1 MSKESEQDKNKI
13 SIQTIINPNTE
24 ICSSLTTSSKESEIL
39 NNLKSKC
46 SNIFP
51 IDTYFE
57 NKKKNSIFYQHPSI
71 LKLEHINI
79 IDELSNL
86 KRDFINKWFEN
97 TSLQT
102 VLFSL
107 KTGSFILECQK
118 RIENIND
125 CNNKLKIKL
134 RKYIDSVSNNI
145 EYKLNFMII
154 KIALHNFN
162 SLNLENIDDNV
173 KYSKTIFDNFSRYF
187 ENHYELFFLFSKDF
201 IKIVHKI
208 EYLLN
213 QTKEDDENL
222 KIKLLSIIYYLSI
235 YFKSCYGFLFLI
247 QKVQK
252 YHLEKKFQIDI
263 PIFQEKE
270 FPNIKLNDV
279 THNGTNFINIKTP
292 FSLENSSGVYI
303 SKKNFFIYNN
313 IEGEILKINKIN
325 TLTNDKFNITQI
337 KKIEKK
343 RISLFSFRKYLF
355 TFSHDDFRKS
365 DNLIKAYNSSLIEI
379 NKKNIKYDEMTIDL
393 LFKKKKDYY
402 LSFITSSEEEKQNY
416 IEVDNYSSYT
426 SIFSEDNYLYI
437 LHPIFQKPN
446 NETFIYYSKKYIY
459 ALDIYQ
465 ISIEKENI
473 LFSFSKSIILR
484 DEIKKIKFDDISNKE
499 QIIDKL
505 FESSKSLNKFI
516 IVNGILISSDGI
528 ILFDIKNNNFNPKDG
543 GTDLTSINVIQ
554 EDRTNTITLSYQN
567 TIFYLILKKDS
578 LSDVYELKEHV
589 YETNC
594 FYSMDLFNSNKIL
607 LNSINKN
614 LKKENIIHITEKED
628 IFDEIFNLNSLDEI
642 KNQKDKDNKIKEND
656 TNIVEYILFSLCE
669 YIFENNYDNFKGDD
683 IGKYIRYPFI
693 LSNDYPNYL
702 LLEELLKNNEKNE
715 EFLLVILLL
724 IHIHVNALKKIE
736 MNICQI
742 FGDESKTE
750 NFINILMNIAKN
762 NTKLEHICLI
772 IALKILT
779 ISNLNVKLLENII
792 DFITF
797 NHNNID
803 DDFLI
808 NKKEVLKELFNY
820 CQFSKS
826 NTHNILNSKKLY
838 EFNNKLI
845 KVFFT
850 NNNCL
855 LFNDFISS
863 FKHYFK
869 YLYSYIIS
877 NNEYYDLFS
886 KITNQVLKLSKDYIN
901 NNNLNELNFKIP
913 LIKFC
918 LNTSLIYYK
927 DLPNIFSLINWNDLF
942 ELIKQLSN
950 IKEKNDIKPEDKY
963 DIIFDN
969 LSFSNEQS
977 KYLLFSLPN
986 FENSSL
992 YIEEFIV
999 QKEKIKK
1006 KNISILGV
1014 IEAVNNSKEIYR
1026 IDYFIHQKQFSY
1038 SNLIINNLNY
1048 KDGIKIRFN
1057 SEANNFFIKI
1067 RLSNYKFFNEIIDPI
1082 LNPCIELFN
1091 NILKKFSF
1099 YLGEDDKITNLF
1111 NTRLFSLGV
1120 PKNKNEENKNNDLK
1134 LFEENLQNENI
1145 KKILSTKKSE
1155 IIFDNEYIST
1165 EINTEKK
1172 TKIDKYSSL
1181 NDLITDKNIL
1191 KILNRYESQMKI
1203 IIKGEIPDK
1212 LVKYAFFI
1220 ILHHENLLEQF
1231 IKYCYDENLQKELE
1245 VILNKNIFYL
1255 LLEYCSDLRITY
1267 KKIKDELINQNLEKE
1282 IINNFD
1288 FIFRKL
1294 HFLYTLNPQNK
1305 VNSLPIKYNQKIF
1318 NQLNQIIKEHVFNIS
1333 EIIFN
1338 KEITI
1343 ENILE
1348 GYEKI
1353 QTKAKFRE
1361 ISLLILIEVL
1371 NNIKEND
1378 VICYI
1383 ISNYYYNFSEYNS
1396 IPSIYNSLKCVNEN
1410 IVRNITN
1417 SFHIFLSLIVEKIE
1431 KEKLSKFNLSIYL
1444 NFLIWKIRKRNFVL
1458 FASSNK
1464 KQIFNLFKNKTNLE
1478 KANKF
1483 LFILPESGLEGK
1495 NYINF
1500 YELRPIDDY
1509 HLGKILTD
1517 LFIYYTYRV
1526 IQLENKN
1533 EKNENLNNEKKLN
1546 ELNLVRLESINQTDY
1561 FSILETIINA
1571 FGHQFQNIFQVFNNQ
1586 TYILAEKEII
1596 FPFDEKSFEP
1606 FIKKMIQK
1614 KLDNVLNEF
1623 NKICL
1628 SQFTSYKN
1636 LSYSQ
1641 TIFKY
1646 HLIWKTLLSLIKY
1659 SNYENSQ
1666 LIFNILKMFTVV
1678 EFDNLN
1684 LLIDKNNNE
1693 NSNNFKIENFYDFI
1707 LNISKYTTLITNY
1720 FKFIYENKEQEKLRN
1735 YIFNKIKN
1743 EKKIFLLS
1751 FFNYNIQNI
1760 THFSPVIY
1768 NSKLNL
1774 ENKLINFIPEEKDLE
1789 LLIKRGYYLKQEKL
1803 RIIGLISNKIKEDE
1817 DNSIEEDE
1825 SITNSYNSHEDEDD
1839 DEHVDTIKNIAE
1851 TFTLINISREIPIL
1865 SDEIIN
1871 GMIPN
1876 FTFCNENE
1884 IIYDDNYFDSQ
1895 DFPYDIIK
1903 YLIDYLSDNLLY
1915 EKRFSP
1921 LLLIEYI
1928 QILKCLI
1935 FNYSKNDV
1943 VKQFIVEKSKEIN
1956 QLLSINLSTFPHSII
1971 FKDKIEV
1978 CLSNCIYNLDKE
1990 TLEKEQKLNFN
2001 DITIGVEDNEDKMK
2015 KNQISYGNLIEDS
2028 SDSVGG
2034 IIYLY
2039 NIPSKKYTI
2048 PIVDK
2053 VKLKNCSWYDKSDT
2067 KDMILNVLNLYTFE
2081 KLIEKYKDVILLD
2094 DENETYTP
2102 FIRREMV
2109 ILCSDLLK
2117 ELGLDEKR
2125 NFKNEDEI
2133 KNKKKKKIFVD
2144 EVDFEEYKKL
2154 EEDNKNEENDEEEV
2168 IELNSQN
2175 ENEFEEISEENIE
2188 IEDDKK
2194 NNEDEYESLYEK
2206 IQDEKNEEEDE
2217 KIDDDDER
2225 NLNESIKIYNEDE
2238 DEIQL
2243 NNNIDYSDE
2252 GLNIENEEEN
2262 KSFEKNNEKKN
2273 KEKEKDKNK
2282 SNHKKKDEKNEKW
2295 EKFYKIIAREYELST
2310 CVFLVEDKYF
2320 NKFPLRM
2327 ACFSFD
2333 SNYFTTDNLT
2343 ILSLPITI
2351 NDLTDY
2357 ISPLSEEVTSNLLNP
2372 KKNNENK
2379 EKDKD
2384 KEEKNHNKNL
2394 FLSLC
2399 QRFKIKTKKGKLK
2412 YNDRYLDDMRK
2423 FYNLYDTSP
2432 NFKNSNNMMSYQ
2444 DIKLTGIFIIKF
2456 YLRLLLIKDN
2466 NFDLIDLKTLKLL
2479 YAITSYYKLFFNKKQ
2494 EYDIIVKGIEKYFE
2508 IYIQKIDINELIK
2521 FQNIIT
2527 YDIKIIDENDFLRQT
2542 QDKFMIMIIN
2552 SLVKI
2557 KENQKLKSLF
2567 SILLNKTKEL
2577 HDDNNLE
2584 NCIILFPII
2593 ILLLSKVQEN
2603 EIKNYYLEYE
2613 KSPLIISFTKIINND
2628 SRLQKTDF
2636 SIYCLEFLL
2645 NSLIIFKKNNILISS
2660 FDPIVVKLTEDYDIL
2675 LNKLNS
2681 KYLLDILI
2689 QKDKSLVKENTKT
2702 LFIPENQE
2710 SPYILKIQK
2719 KNTKKLYISENN
2731 NQNNNQQLI
2740 CVSEPNNEIYEKIT
2754 NKKTIEI
2761 PLNTCYIYNDKES
2774 SKRSIIIDGFNKF
2787 KDKIY
2792 NNILLVNESMEFEII
2807 NTHHFTRDC
2816 MIGVDK
2822 QGNYYI
2828 FGKLGSINS
2837 HKSFKP
2843 FPELN
2848 EINSLEKVVYIG
2860 NNVILTTVS
2869 LYFSPSKVPEN
2880 LEMTRAAN
2888 GYLKKYSLLNTNET
2902 FIKAS
2907 YEQSIVLLTDKGE
2920 VYGILLE
2927 GDYRYFSENQIN
2939 ETKSLFKLSL
2949 PSHLKVI
2956 DIGENYS
2963 CVIFLCYDKNY
2974 DKNVVY
2980 INCDIK
2986 NYHFFSR
2993 NTTEEFVFNKEVG
3006 FFSGKSIIKILNNDD
3021 IFCALGK
3028 DGKVYYLDRDEY
3040 NKYGINTID
3049 FFINLQIKIIDIY
3062 FSGKGIVFKGI
3073 DEKDGNEMTFIAGD
3087 LYVSDFSIN
3096 KRNAKI
3102 KISNPE
3108 MIDFDYYMK
3117 NKNKDK
3123 EKNKNENKIFLY
3135 KKMISVLGCGSDM
3148 FILFNFYQPLI
3159 QINNDKFNN
3168 LNISYKLVTNDKE
3181 YLFTPSLC
3189 KKNNDSIYL
3198 FIITEDLKNE
3208 KLEEGYDFKFVIN
3221 GKKTKNTDFFISKL
3235 SLFIK
3240 DIEDIKEIYIQIPS
3254 SNQNEFSNENL
3265 KKEFLYKY
3273 SDIESYVQ
3281 YNKIDI
3287 RIEPILENA
3296 SNETK
3301 LKYENI
3307 KKEIEKNLSEINID
3321 FLTQYIRSKEFYDMN
3336 YFSMKKTL
3344 NEYLID
3350 KYHNYDKYQKI
3361 SEEKTLDLISE
3372 ISNQIVLSS
3381 ENLLKHSSIVCQTS
3395 LMDTLFSNT
3404 EFIEKKI
3411 REKYFNQNLS
3421 LLKTSQTKLK
3431 IKVSRSL
3438 AMKNKELNLK
3448 DTNYE
3453 WTIFSQIIKRLKN
3466 EKNNYFF
3473 KNKNSNLFSIILIGE
3488 NATDAGGPA
3497 REIITQ
3503 AFEELTSPYL
3513 DLFIPTS
3520 NNISQSGNDRDKY
3533 TINPSAKSEKQIE
3546 IFKCLGKILA
3556 YVISSEN
3563 YAPLPLSQFVFK
3575 QILNYKI
3582 EPIDIENIDIHS
3594 YNSII
3599 KVLTYG
3605 SIEQKKKLYGQ
3616 IQFTYQ
3622 LSNGEIIELIPN
3634 GKNILL
3640 NESNQKK
3647 YLELYLKARSNE
3659 IYEQSQAIKI
3669 GLCSVIPEQIIKFL
3683 TWQDFEY
3690 KICGPQTFDM
3700 DLLIRNTKYTGFKP
3714 TDDTIKFFWKFLNE
3728 CTLEE
3733 KYLYLKF
3740 ANGFSRLPSDDSGFN
3755 KNPHQITKMED
3766 INPYDYDKML
3776 PRSHTCFFTI
3786 DIPPYSSYEIL
3797 KEKMLYAMKNSMV
3810 ISDTEEFLG
3819 LDI

>member
-1 MSKESEQDKNKI
+1 MKI
-13 SIQTIINPNTE
+13 
-24 ICSSLTTSSKESEIL
+24 
-39 NNLKSKC
+39 
-46 SNIFP
+46 
-51 IDTYFE
+51 
-57 NKKKNSIFYQHPSI
+57 KKKNSIFYQHPSI
-71 LKLEHINI
+71 LKLEYINI
-79 IDELSNL
+79 NDELTNL

-102 VLFSL
+102 ELFSL
-107 KTGSFILECQK
+107 KTNSFVLECQK
-118 RIENIND
+118 RIENINE

-162 SLNLENIDDNV
+162 SLTLENIDDNV
-173 KYSKTIFDNFSRYF
+173 KYSKTIFDNFSKYF

-201 IKIVHKI
+201 IKIIYKI
-208 EYLLN
+208 DCLLN
-213 QTKEDDENL
+213 KTKEDDENS

-247 QKVQK
+247 QKIQK
-252 YHLEKKFQIDI
+252 YHLENKFEIDI

-270 FPNIKLNDV
+270 FPNIKLTDV
-279 THNGTNFINIKTP
+279 TNNGAHFINIKSSIS
-292 FSLENSSGVYI
+292 FENSSGVYI
-303 SKKNFFIYNN
+303 SKKNFFIYNSN
-313 IEGEILKINKIN
+313 EGEILKINKIN
-325 TLTNDKFNITQI
+325 NLYNDKFNITLI
-337 KKIEKK
+337 KKIDKK
-343 RISLFSFRKYLF
+343 NISLFSFRKYLF

-379 NKKNIKYDEMTIDL
+379 NNNNIKYDEMTSDL
-393 LFKKKKDYY
+393 LFKKNKEYY
-402 LSFITSSEEEKQNY
+402 LSLLISSEEEKINY
-416 IEVDNYSSYT
+416 IEVENYSNFT
-426 SIFSEDNYLYI
+426 SIFSEDNNLYI
-437 LHPIFQKPN
+437 LHPIFNKPN
-446 NETFIYYSKKYIY
+446 DEEFIYYSKKYIY
-459 ALDIYQ
+459 ALDIYD

-473 LFSFSKSIILR
+473 FFSFSKSIILR
-484 DEIKKIKFDDISNKE
+484 DQIKKIKFDDISNKE

-505 FESSKSLNKFI
+505 FDSSKSLNKFI
-516 IVNGILISSDGI
+516 VINGILISSDGI
-528 ILFDIKNNNFNPKDG
+528 ILYDIKNNNFNPKDG

-554 EDRTNTITLSYQN
+554 EDRTNTMTLSYQN
-567 TIFYLILKKDS
+567 KIFYFFLKKDS

-594 FYSMDLFNSNKIL
+594 YYSMNIFNSNKIL
-607 LNSINKN
+607 LNAINKN
-614 LKKENIIHITEKED
+614 LKRENIIHITEKED

-642 KNQKDKDNKIKEND
+642 KNKKDNENNQIKEND

-669 YIFENNYDNFKGDD
+669 YIFENNYDNIKGDD

-702 LLEELLKNNEKNE
+702 LLEDLLKNNEKNE
-715 EFLLVILLL
+715 EFLYIILLL
-724 IHIHVNALKKIE
+724 VHIHINALKKIE

-742 FGDESKTE
+742 VGNENKTE

-762 NTKLEHICLI
+762 NTKFENICLI
-772 IALKILT
+772 IVLKILT
-779 ISNLNVKLLENII
+779 ISNLNIKLLENII
-792 DFITF
+792 DFIT
-797 NHNNID
+797 NKQKNID
-803 DDFLI
+803 DDFVI
-808 NKKEVLKELFNY
+808 NKKDVLKELFDY
-820 CQFSKS
+820 SQFCKT
-826 NTHNILNSKKLY
+826 NTINILNSKKLY

-845 KVFFT
+845 EVFFK
-850 NNNCL
+850 NNNNL
-855 LFNDFISS
+855 LFNDIFSS
-863 FKHYFK
+863 FKNNFK

-877 NNEYYDLFS
+877 NNEYHDLFS
-886 KITNQVLKLSKDYIN
+886 NITNKVLKLSKDYIN
-901 NNNLNELNFKIP
+901 NNNLNDVKFKIP
-913 LIKFC
+913 FIQFC

-942 ELIKQLSN
+942 ELIKILSN

-969 LSFSNEQS
+969 FSFSNEQS

-986 FENSSL
+986 VENSCL
-992 YIEEFIV
+992 YIEQFIV
-999 QKEKIKK
+999 QKEKIKN
-1006 KNISILGV
+1006 KNILCLGV
-1014 IEAVNNSKEIYR
+1014 IEEVNNSNEIHK
-1026 IDYFIHQKQFSY
+1026 IDYFIHQKKFSY
-1038 SNLIINNLNY
+1038 SKLIINNINY

-1067 RLSNYKFFNEIIDPI
+1067 RLSNYKFFNEKIDPI
-1082 LNPCIELFN
+1082 LKPCIELFN

-1099 YLGEDDKITNLF
+1099 YLGEDDKIINLF
-1111 NTRLFSLGV
+1111 NTRLFSQGV
-1120 PKNKNEENKNNDLK
+1120 PKNKNEENKNTDLK
-1134 LFEENLQNENI
+1134 LFEEYLQNENL
-1145 KKILSTKKSE
+1145 KKILSTKKTTE
-1155 IIFDNEYIST
+1155 INFDTEEIST
-1165 EINTEKK
+1165 EIITEKNK
-1172 TKIDKYSSL
+1172 KIDQYSSL
-1181 NDLITDKNIL
+1181 NDLITDNNIL
-1191 KILNRYESQMKI
+1191 KILNTYESQMKI
-1203 IIKGEIPDK
+1203 IINGEIPDK
-1212 LVKYAFFI
+1212 IVKYAFFI
-1220 ILHHENLLEQF
+1220 ILHHENLLKQF
-1231 IKYCYDENLQKELE
+1231 IKYCYDENSQKEFE
-1245 VILNKNIFYL
+1245 DKLNKNIFYL
-1255 LLEYCSDLRITY
+1255 LLEQCSDLRITY

-1282 IINNFD
+1282 ISNNFD

-1294 HFLYTLNPQNK
+1294 NFLYSLNPQNK
-1305 VNSLPIKYNQKIF
+1305 VNSFPIKYNQKTW
-1318 NQLNQIIKEHVFNIS
+1318 NQLHQIIKEHVFNIS
-1333 EIIFN
+1333 QIIFN

-1343 ENILE
+1343 ENILQ

-1361 ISLLILIEVL
+1361 ISLLILNEVI
-1371 NNIKEND
+1371 NNIKGD
-1378 VICYI
+1378 DIICYI

-1396 IPSIYNSLKCVNEN
+1396 IPSIYTSLKCVNEN

-1417 SFHIFLSLIVEKIE
+1417 SFHIIISSIVEKIE
-1431 KEKLSKFNLSIYL
+1431 KEKLSNFNLSIYL

-1464 KQIFNLFKNKTNLE
+1464 NQLFNLFKNKTNLE
-1478 KANKF
+1478 RANKF

-1517 LFIYYTYRV
+1517 LFIYYTNRV

-1533 EKNENLNNEKKLN
+1533 EKKENENKLN
-1546 ELNLVRLESINQTDY
+1546 EFNLVRLESINQTDY
-1561 FSILETIINA
+1561 YSILETIINA
-1571 FGHQFQNIFQVFNNQ
+1571 FGYQFQNILQVFNNE

-1628 SQFTSYKN
+1628 SQFSNYKN
-1636 LSYSQ
+1636 LSYNQ

-1646 HLIWKTLLSLIKY
+1646 HFIWKTLLSLIKF
-1659 SNYENSQ
+1659 SNFENTQ
-1666 LIFNILKMFTVV
+1666 LIFNILKIYSIA
-1678 EFDNLN
+1678 EFDNLY
-1684 LLIDKNNNE
+1684 LLIEQNE
-1693 NSNNFKIENFYDFI
+1693 SNEGTNEFKLENFYNLI

-1720 FKFIYENKEQEKLRN
+1720 FQFIYENKEQEELRN
-1735 YIFNKIKN
+1735 FIFDKIKN

-1751 FFNYNIQNI
+1751 FFNFNIQNI

-1817 DNSIEEDE
+1817 ENSIDEEE
-1825 SITNSYNSHEDEDD
+1825 SVTNSYNSNEDEDD
-1839 DEHVDTIKNIAE
+1839 DDHVDTIKNIAE

-1871 GMIPN
+1871 NMIPN

-1884 IIYDDNYFDSQ
+1884 IIYDDNYFNSEI
-1895 DFPYDIIK
+1895 FPFDIVK
-1903 YLIDYLSDNLLY
+1903 YLIDYLYDNLLS

-1935 FNYSKNDV
+1935 FNYSNNDS
-1943 VKQFIVEKSKEIN
+1943 VKQFIIEKSKEIN

-1971 FKDKIEV
+1971 FKDKLEV

-2001 DITIGVEDNEDKMK
+2001 DITIGIEDNEDKMK
-2015 KNQISYGNLIEDS
+2015 KNQICYGNLIEEDT
-2028 SDSVGG
+2028 DVVGG
-2034 IIYLY
+2034 IIFIY

-2067 KDMILNVLNLYTFE
+2067 RDMILNVLNLNTFE
-2081 KLIEKYKDVILLD
+2081 KLIEKYKEVNLLD
-2094 DENETYTP
+2094 DENDFHTP
-2102 FIRREMV
+2102 IIRREMV
-2109 ILCSDLLK
+2109 ILCSDLLV
-2117 ELGLDEKR
+2117 ELGL
-2125 NFKNEDEI
+2125 NENRCFDDDEI
-2133 KNKKKKKIFVD
+2133 NYKKKKKIFVD
-2144 EVDFEEYKKL
+2144 EIDFENHKK
-2154 EEDNKNEENDEEEV
+2154 EVEIEKEKEEEEEI

-2175 ENEFEEISEENIE
+2175 EDEYEELSDEYNE
-2188 IEDDKK
+2188 IEDYSEKKNEQSEKIEDDEIKLNKSIKSNENDEIKLNKSIK
-2194 NNEDEYESLYEK
+2194 NNED
-2206 IQDEKNEEEDE
+2206 DEIKSNISIKDSDDDEINLNKSIKNNEDDEIKSNINIKDNEDDEIKNEED
-2217 KIDDDDER
+2217 KNNKD
-2225 NLNESIKIYNEDE
+2225 N
-2238 DEIQL
+2238 EIQ
-2243 NNNIDYSDE
+2243 NIVN
-2252 GLNIENEEEN
+2252 L
-2262 KSFEKNNEKKN
+2262 KN
-2273 KEKEKDKNK
+2273 KEKKKNKDKKKSKNNK
-2282 SNHKKKDEKNEKW
+2282 KEEKSNEKW
-2295 EKFYKIIAREYELST
+2295 ERFYKIISREYELST

-2333 SNYFTTDNLT
+2333 SNYLSTDNLT
-2343 ILSLPITI
+2343 ILSLPIMI
-2351 NDLTDY
+2351 NDLTEY
-2357 ISPLSEEVTSNLLNP
+2357 ITPLPEEITSNLLNQ

-2384 KEEKNHNKNL
+2384 KDEKNNNKNL

-2399 QRFKIKTKKGKLK
+2399 QKFKIKTKKGKLK

-2432 NFKNSNNMMSYQ
+2432 NFKNSNNIMSYQ
-2444 DIKLTGIFIIKF
+2444 DIKLAGIFIIKF

-2494 EYDIIVKGIEKYFE
+2494 EYDIIVNGIDKYFE
-2508 IYIQKIDINELIK
+2508 NNIKKIDISELIK

-2542 QDKFMIMIIN
+2542 QDKFMLMIIN
-2552 SLVKI
+2552 SLVKN
-2557 KENQKLKSLF
+2557 KDHQKLKSLF

-2593 ILLLSKVQEN
+2593 ISLLSKVQES

-2613 KSPLIISFTKIINND
+2613 KSPLIISFTKIVNND

-2645 NSLIIFKKNNILISS
+2645 NSLIIFKNNNISISS

-2681 KYLLDILI
+2681 KHLLDILI
-2689 QKDKSLVKENTKT
+2689 QKDKNLVKENTKT
-2702 LFIPENQE
+2702 LLIPENQE
-2710 SPYILKIQK
+2710 TPYILKIEK
-2719 KNTKKLYISENN
+2719 KNTKKIYISENN

-2740 CVSEPNNEIYEKIT
+2740 CVAEPNNEIYEKIN

-2761 PLNTCYIYNDKES
+2761 PSNTCYIYNDKES
-2774 SKRSIIIDGFNKF
+2774 SKRSIIIDSFSKF

-2792 NNILLVNESMEFEII
+2792 NNTLLINDSMEFEII

-2816 MIGVDK
+2816 IIGVDK

-2837 HKSFKP
+2837 QKTFKP

-2848 EINSLEKVVYIG
+2848 EINTLEKVVHIG
-2860 NNVILTTVS
+2860 NNIILTSVS

-2880 LEMTRAAN
+2880 FEVTRAAN
-2888 GYLKKYSLLNTNET
+2888 GNLKKYSLLNTNET

-3087 LYVSDFSIN
+3087 LYVADFSVN
-3096 KRNAKI
+3096 KRNDKI

-3108 MIDFDYYMK
+3108 MIDFDFYLK
-3117 NKNKDK
+3117 NKYKDK

-3135 KKMISVLGCGSDM
+3135 KKMISVLGCDSDIS
-3148 FILFNFYQPLI
+3148 ILFNFYQPLV
-3159 QINNDKFNN
+3159 QINNDKFTN
-3168 LNISYKLVTNDKE
+3168 LNINYELVTKDKD
-3181 YLFTPSLC
+3181 YLFLPSLC
-3189 KKNNDSIYL
+3189 KKNNCLIYL
-3198 FIITEDLKNE
+3198 FNISDNCNKND
-3208 KLEEGYDFKFVIN
+3208 KLEEGYDFKFIITK
-3221 GKKTKNTDFFISKL
+3221 GKKTDYTDFLISKL
-3235 SLFIK
+3235 SLFVK
-3240 DIEDIKEIYIQIPS
+3240 DIENFKEIYIQIPS
-3254 SNQNEFSNENL
+3254 SKQNEFSNENL
-3265 KKEFLYKY
+3265 KNEFLYKY

-3287 RIEPILENA
+3287 RIVPILENA

-3307 KKEIEKNLSEINID
+3307 KQEIEKNLSEINID

-3361 SEEKTLDLISE
+3361 SEEKTLNLISE

-3411 REKYFNQNLS
+3411 REKYFNQNIS
-3421 LLKTSQTKLK
+3421 LLKSSQTKLK

-3616 IQFTYQ
+3616 IDFTYQ
-3622 LSNGEIIELIPN
+3622 LLNGEIIELIPN

-3786 DIPPYSSYEIL
+3786 DIPPYSTYEIL